1 MSNQTMLLRQHH
13 QLSGIRGVN
22 QPLSRRRQ
30 PPDAVDSTV
39 AVLFQF
45 ANHGQPVARLV
56 LLVDLEDARHY
67 PSVTGYYA
75 AGQTD
80 NEVAT
85 EGRQRNRNRVL
96 FEWCRVEALAERFP
110 LQAVDSCKKTVNLV
124 TIWQLSTF
132 KESNFKT
139 HDKSCQKELINLKKR
154 TNDVICQLQLS
165 QLYKTE
171 ETVKII
177 GRR

>member
-1 MSNQTMLLRQHH
+1 MSELFSLNLDPNSGTLISTPSNFYKTAFNPVTITNQAGKIPATFHLTVQPTLNQVKVNQSYRMSNQTMLLRQHH

-96 FEWCRVEALAERFP
+96 FE
-110 LQAVDSCKKTVNLV
+110 
-124 TIWQLSTF
+124 
-132 KESNFKT
+132 
-139 HDKSCQKELINLKKR
+139 
-154 TNDVICQLQLS
+154 
-165 QLYKTE
+165 
-171 ETVKII
+171 
-177 GRR
+177 